1 MSTHS
6 NTILVASHVIPYPP
20 AHGVCLRIL
29 KLLKWLNG
37 EGYRV
42 ILVMP
47 ADSIDANALAELRKV
62 TFAVHW
68 TKPALRTRIV
78 MRLLRTRIGGRFPF
92 LRKML
97 WETPKRLHTDRDVG
111 GDHLSQ
117 VHSFGL
123 PNIGDYKVKRGLC
136 PENLVSLVGKL
147 ARKYKASAL
156 IAETIFLTPCF
167 NALPPDTLK
176 LVDTHDVFSQKPE
189 QVLVWGIH
197 YGSACTKE
205 EERGYLLQADAII
218 AIQSREA
225 KLLRSLVPEREVILV
240 GMEFAVTGNEPAN
253 VGNPD
258 SIAMIASDN
267 PLNVHG
273 LRRFLAECWPQIK
286 AAQPTATLHV
296 VGRVG
301 DACQLDNQ
309 AIRYS
314 RWIPTLAEVYKDA
327 RVIINPAIAGT
338 GLKIK
343 SAEALAHGKPLVAWT
358 NGVEGLDY
366 IGSPPYIEC
375 RSWKEF
381 ADAVVRLLQS
391 TNEAE
396 KLSARALAYATEVFD
411 VVAVYAPLKVLLEKR
426 LNSKHS
432 ANQQKRRLYWK
443 KISRLPCDKRRKRL
457 NN

>member
-6 NTILVASHVIPYPP
+6 NTILVVTHFIPYPP
-20 AHGVCLRIL
+20 VHGVYLRVL
-29 KLLKWLNG
+29 KLLKWLHG

-42 ILVMP
+42 ILVMA

-62 TFAVHW
+62 TFAVRW
-68 TKPALRTRIV
+68 TKPALPKPALRTRIG
-78 MRLLRTRIGGRFPF
+78 MRFPF

-97 WETPKRLHTDRDVG
+97 WETLKRLLSDRDVG
-111 GDHLSQ
+111 GNHLSK
-117 VHSFGL
+117 VHRSGL
-123 PNIGDYKVKRGLC
+123 PNIGDYQAKRTLC
-136 PENLVSLVGKL
+136 PENLVKLVGKL
-147 ARKYKASAL
+147 ARKYEARAL
-156 IAETIFLTPCF
+156 IAEFVFLTPCF

-176 LVDTHDVFSQKPE
+176 LVDTIDVFSQKAE
-189 QVLVWGIH
+189 QVLARGIDDPT
-197 YGSACTKE
+197 ACTKE

-240 GMEFAVTGNEPAN
+240 GMDFAVTGNEPGN
-253 VGNPD
+253 EGNPD
-258 SIAMIASDN
+258 SIAVIASDN
-267 PLNVHG
+267 QLNVHG

-286 AAQPTATLHV
+286 AAQPAATLHV

-301 DACQLDNQ
+301 DACQSDDH

-327 RVIINPAIAGT
+327 RVVINPAIAGT

-343 SAEALAHGKPLVAWT
+343 SVEALAHGKPLVAWT

-366 IGSPPYIEC
+366 VGSPPYIEC

-411 VVAVYAPLKVLLEKR
+411 VVAVYAPLKALLEKR
-426 LNSKHS
+426 LNSKHF
-432 ANQQKRRLYWK
+432 ANQQKRRLFWK

>member
-6 NTILVASHVIPYPP
+6 NTILVANHRIPYPP
-20 AHGVCLRIL
+20 AHGDNLRIL
-29 KLLKWLNG
+29 KLLKWLHG

-42 ILVMP
+42 ILVIA

-68 TKPALRTRIV
+68 TKPALRTRIE
-78 MRLLRTRIGGRFPF
+78 MRFPF

-97 WETPKRLHTDRDVG
+97 WETLNLRTRIGMRFAFLRKLKRLLSDRDVG

-117 VHSFGL
+117 VHRSGL
-123 PNIGDYKVKRGLC
+123 PNIGDYRVKRALC
-136 PENLVSLVGKL
+136 PENLVRLVGKL
-147 ARKYKASAL
+147 ARKYEASAL
-156 IAETIFLTPCF
+156 IAEYVFLTPCF

-176 LVDTHDVFSQKPE
+176 LVDTIGVFSQKLE
-189 QVLVWGIH
+189 QVLAWGIH
-197 YGSACTKE
+197 AALACSKE

-240 GMEFAVTGNEPAN
+240 GMDFAVTGNEQAN

-258 SIAMIASDN
+258 SIAVIASDN
-267 PLNVHG
+267 PLNIHG

-286 AAQPTATLHV
+286 AARPAATLHI

-301 DACQLDNQ
+301 DACQSDDQ

-381 ADAVVRLLQS
+381 ADAVIRLLQS
-391 TNEAE
+391 TDEAE
-396 KLSARALAYATEVFD
+396 KCSARALAYATEVFD

-432 ANQQKRRLYWK
+432 TNRQKNRGCRQ
-443 KISRLPCDKRRKRL
+443 SVRSA
-457 NN
+457 